1 MLQSCEFERDSVGRN
16 NSEITPP
23 SISDRSRRGAGQ
35 AIEKTQSG
43 VCLMKPLTAAII
55 GGLIVAL
62 AVVGYLY
69 YQRTNNDITISLP
82 KVELKR

>member
-1 MLQSCEFERDSVGRN
+1 
-16 NSEITPP
+16 
-23 SISDRSRRGAGQ
+23 
-35 AIEKTQSG
+35 
-43 VCLMKPLTAAII
+43 MKPLTAAII
-55 GGLIVAL
+55 AALIVAL

>member
-1 MLQSCEFERDSVGRN
+1 VQIPTAPATVPAKRL
-16 NSEITPP
+16 
-23 SISDRSRRGAGQ
+23 
-35 AIEKTQSG
+35 KTEAG

-55 GGLIVAL
+55 GALIVAL

>member
-1 MLQSCEFERDSVGRN
+1 
-16 NSEITPP
+16 
-23 SISDRSRRGAGQ
+23 
-35 AIEKTQSG
+35 
-43 VCLMKPLTAAII
+43 MKPLTAAII

-69 YQRTNNDITISLP
+69 YQRTNNDIIISLP

>member
-1 MLQSCEFERDSVGRN
+1 
-16 NSEITPP
+16 
-23 SISDRSRRGAGQ
+23 
-35 AIEKTQSG
+35 
-43 VCLMKPLTAAII
+43 MKPLTAAII
-55 GGLIVAL
+55 GALIVAL

>member
-1 MLQSCEFERDSVGRN
+1 ML
-16 NSEITPP
+16 
-23 SISDRSRRGAGQ
+23 
-35 AIEKTQSG
+35 
-43 VCLMKPLTAAII
+43 LKPLTAAII